1 LGRQTESENSEFS
14 GREHQAMNQALLDI
28 ILLTVS
34 GDMGGQS
41 QGIWEDSL
49 RGYGRI
55 LGESGGWL
63 S

>member
-1 LGRQTESENSEFS
+1 
-14 GREHQAMNQALLDI
+14 MNQALLDI